1 MSWLPWGMIDLR
13 GIAMRFLVL
22 LALILC
28 FAALLAF
35 GFLVLVRELLA
46 RDIFGTPSLPSGPP
60 EQIQAP
66 ERETESHSA
75 APQS

>member
-1 MSWLPWGMIDLR
+1 
-13 GIAMRFLVL
+13 MRLLIL

-28 FAALLAF
+28 FVAVLAF

-46 RDIFGTPSLPSGPP
+46 RDFFGAPSLPGGPQ
-60 EQIQAP
+60 EQTQGS
-66 ERETESHSA
+66 ERDTESHSA

>member
-1 MSWLPWGMIDLR
+1 MIDLR
-13 GIAMRFLVL
+13 RIAMRFLVL

-28 FAALLAF
+28 FVALLAF

-46 RDIFGTPSLPSGPP
+46 RDIFGVPTLPSGAP
-60 EQIQAP
+60 EQIP
-66 ERETESHSA
+66 ESERETESHSA

>member
-1 MSWLPWGMIDLR
+1 
-13 GIAMRFLVL
+13 MRFLVL

-28 FAALLAF
+28 FVALLAF

-46 RDIFGTPSLPSGPP
+46 RDIFGAPSLPSGPP
-60 EQIQAP
+60 EQES